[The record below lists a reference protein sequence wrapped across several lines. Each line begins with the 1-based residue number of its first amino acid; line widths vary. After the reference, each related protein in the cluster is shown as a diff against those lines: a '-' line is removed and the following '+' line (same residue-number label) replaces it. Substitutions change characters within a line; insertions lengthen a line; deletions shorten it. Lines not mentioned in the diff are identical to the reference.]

1 MAYKESKRGS
11 APLLNPPDLGAVG
24 SLCRAPCR
32 SCNTNKERP
41 VRASLI
47 NEPLFRSAMRKAL
60 DVMRR
65 HWCITIW
72 RDADGTALSDDDG
85 VIDLSRWLEDAID
98 TARGLRARYLCW
110 SLEDSQLEMA
120 PPATLKSGQTG
131 HSPVGTPKPPKGAGG
146 GNGGSSASA
155 KPAPG
160 GLHIHV
166 YIECER
172 SVRWSTV
179 KNRFQFCFQ
188 GAHVEPKRGWRD
200 SAREYHMGLKN
211 GVEKTSHIT
220 HGEWG
225 DWLEE
230 HLGIETA
237 EDFSETASQMIMMG
251 STPKEVAQH
260 YPRWFLSRGA
270 GVVRL
275 WETLNRQRWTQ

>member
-1 MAYKESKRGS
+1 
-11 APLLNPPDLGAVG
+11 
-24 SLCRAPCR
+24 
-32 SCNTNKERP
+32 
-41 VRASLI
+41 
-47 NEPLFRSAMRKAL
+47 
-60 DVMRR
+60 MRR
-65 HWCITIW
+65 HWCITLW
-72 RDADGTALSDDDG
+72 RDASGALLTPDDDG
-85 VIDLSRWLEDAID
+85 VIDIQPLLEDAID

-110 SLEDSQLEMA
+110 SLEDAQLEMS
-120 PPATLKSGQTG
+120 PTATLKSGQTG
-131 HSPVGTPKPPKGAGG
+131 QSRVPPKPPMGAAG
-146 GNGGSSASA
+146 GNGGSSPRTEA
-155 KPAPG
+155 APG

-179 KNRFQFCFQ
+179 KNRFQHCFQ

-211 GVEKTSHIT
+211 GEEKPSHIT

-237 EDFSETASQMIMMG
+237 EDFSETAAQMVMSG
-251 STPKEVAQH
+251 STPKDVALH

-270 GVVRL
+270 GVIRL